1 MFLSFS
7 PCSSLFVSFRPF
19 VFLIEHSPFVYNLLV
34 PFAFLVGHSSN
45 PSFVITNLD
54 LVECNIHSSHCFT
67 FSGQF
72 HYPAVLPFSSAPSPM
87 LIISFAPYVAERYM
101 APPTSGPSFYSLIA
115 LAERGGCGRFCV
127 VRSRHREQGRRR
139 RRHGRWDRDGESGRT
154 GREEGKGRCFGV
166 VIKSHT
172 GRYWASWY
180 VPAGPP
186 GPPSH

>member
-1 MFLSFS
+1 M
-7 PCSSLFVSFRPF
+7 
-19 VFLIEHSPFVYNLLV
+19 
-34 PFAFLVGHSSN
+34 
-45 PSFVITNLD
+45 ITNLD
-54 LVECNIHSSHCFT
+54 LVECNIHSSHCFA
-67 FSGQF
+67 FSGHF
-72 HYPAVLPFSSAPSPM
+72 HYPAALPFSSAPSPT

-154 GREEGKGRCFGV
+154 GREKGKGRCFGV

-186 GPPSH
+186 GPPSHQPPFPHKQVSDTHSMRSPLRPRAPVTGLMGVAQPAQTSSQMPSV